1 MEKKYKENWGKDVDY
16 TILPKGITQEMLV
29 TILERITETGESI
42 LIGYEK
48 LKAKVN
54 EDDLCLEKSMQRI
67 RFRKKS
73 MEDF

>member
-1 MEKKYKENWGKDVDY
+1 MVNEKA
-16 TILPKGITQEMLV
+16 
-29 TILERITETGESI
+29 LERITETGESI
-42 LIGYEK
+42 LTGYEK

-73 MEDF
+73 MEGF